1 MEKASVTG
9 ELAPARPPGSMLCS
23 CCCSSTLSASSP
35 LSILSF
41 TSLLSPLLT
50 RARSIQ
56 HPPTNNSFNERE
68 YRYVAE
74 QVWTFERSF
83 DVDAAATL
91 SQAAVDLVI
100 TGLDTVADVLLNGE
114 KIARCENA
122 HR

>member
-1 MEKASVTG
+1 MKKGSVT
-9 ELAPARPPGSMLCS
+9 EFAAALLSLHPIS
-23 CCCSSTLSASSP
+23 LSA
-35 LSILSF
+35 LSHSLSHLPF
-41 TSLLSPLLT
+41 APRSPLLLT
-50 RARSIQ
+50 PSLDNPHHQ
-56 HPPTNNSFNERE
+56 NSFNERE

-83 DVDAAATL
+83 DVDAATTL
-91 SQAAVDLVI
+91 SHAAVDLVI

>member
-1 MEKASVTG
+1 MS
-9 ELAPARPPGSMLCS
+9 LFF
-23 CCCSSTLSASSP
+23 SP
-35 LSILSF
+35 
-41 TSLLSPLLT
+41 PLLH
-50 RARSIQ
+50 A
-56 HPPTNNSFNERE
+56 NNSFNERE

-83 DVDAAATL
+83 DVDAASTL
-91 SQAAVDLVI
+91 SQTAVDLVI

>member
-1 MEKASVTG
+1 VS
-9 ELAPARPPGSMLCS
+9 LFF
-23 CCCSSTLSASSP
+23 SP
-35 LSILSF
+35 
-41 TSLLSPLLT
+41 PLLH
-50 RARSIQ
+50 A
-56 HPPTNNSFNERE
+56 NNSFNERE

-83 DVDAAATL
+83 DVAPATL
-91 SQAAVDLVI
+91 AETAVELVL

>member
-1 MEKASVTG
+1 MEKGSVT
-9 ELAPARPPGSMLCS
+9 ERARLFAAASLLAPPYQP
-23 CCCSSTLSASSP
+23 SP
-35 LSILSF
+35 LSHPLPLSH
-41 TSLLSPLLT
+41 LPLAPLSPILLT
-50 RARSIQ
+50 PALNNAS
-56 HPPTNNSFNERE
+56 PPYSFNERE

-83 DVDAAATL
+83 DVDAATTL
-91 SQAAVDLVI
+91 SHAAVDLVI

>member
-1 MEKASVTG
+1 M
-9 ELAPARPPGSMLCS
+9 
-23 CCCSSTLSASSP
+23 
-35 LSILSF
+35 
-41 TSLLSPLLT
+41 T

-100 TGLDTVADVLLNGE
+100 TGLDTVADVILNGE